1 MSRRYTESE
10 KSGRKK
16 KNVAKDFAGGFSL
29 KSACVGQKFNNNID
43 FFKKL
48 KCSFSYV

>member
-16 KNVAKDFAGGFSL
+16 NVAKDFAGEFSL
-29 KSACVGQKFNNNID
+29 KSACVGQKFNNNKD
-43 FFKKL
+43 FL
-48 KCSFSYV
+48 KN